1 MIYKVARNGE
11 EIGEFT
17 EEELLDQVEIGK
29 IELDDELWTE
39 GMAEWVP
46 VATMVEEDEEA
57 EPEPA
62 APPVVTTPA
71 ALIAAAPI
79 TNLIQA
85 PVARSQPAVQFAP
98 TPVVV
103 QTGIRPGQYGVPGTA
118 IASLVLGIL
127 GFLCGMFTAIP
138 AIVCGHLALGKIR
151 RSSGAFGGQ
160 GIAIAG
166 VVLGYVLTAATII
179 LAVLWFITWRQAPHV
194 DLQLR

>member
-46 VATMVEEDEEA
+46 VATMVEEDEEEAPADPPIA
-57 EPEPA
+57 EAPVVIAPVHA
-62 APPVVTTPA
+62 APVTPA
-71 ALIAAAPI
+71 
-79 TNLIQA
+79 IQA
-85 PVARSQPAVQFAP
+85 PVARAQPAVQFMP

-103 QTGIRPGQYGVPGTA
+103 QTGIRPGQYGVPGSA

-127 GFLCGMFTAIP
+127 GFMCGLFSAIP
-138 AIVCGHLALGKIR
+138 AIICGHLALGKIR
-151 RSSGAFGGQ
+151 RSTGAFGGQ

-166 VVLGYVLTAATII
+166 VVLGYVLTVASVVGAI
-179 LAVLWFITWRQAPHV
+179 VWFITWRQAPHS
-194 DLQLR
+194 

>member
-46 VATMVEEDEEA
+46 VATMVEEEE
-57 EPEPA
+57 EEEPA
-62 APPVVTTPA
+62 APPAVEAPVPITPVH
-71 ALIAAAPI
+71 AAPVI
-79 TNLIQA
+79 PVIQP
-85 PVARSQPAVQFAP
+85 PVARAQPAVQFMS

-127 GFLCGMFTAIP
+127 GFMCGIFSAIP
-138 AIVCGHLALGKIR
+138 AIICGHLALGKIR
-151 RSSGAFGGQ
+151 RSTGAFGGQ

-166 VVLGYVLTAATII
+166 VVLGYVLTVASVV
-179 LAVLWFITWRQAPHV
+179 LAVLWFITWRQAPHS
-194 DLQLR
+194 